1 MMINCKAGFKAQL
14 KPACG
19 DEQHADREEKR
30 LNALIAKNLKKV
42 KING

>member
-1 MMINCKAGFKAQL
+1 MMINYKVGLEGQL
-14 KPACG
+14 K
-19 DEQHADREEKR
+19 EEKR

>member
-1 MMINCKAGFKAQL
+1 MMVNSKAELKERL
-14 KPACG
+14 KPVCAG
-19 DEQHADREEKR
+19 EQHADREEKR

>member
-1 MMINCKAGFKAQL
+1 M
-14 KPACG
+14 KPACAG
-19 DEQHADREEKR
+19 EQRADRDEKR

>member
-1 MMINCKAGFKAQL
+1 MINCKAEFKAQL
-14 KPACG
+14 KSACAG
-19 DEQHADREEKR
+19 EQLADREEKR

>member
-1 MMINCKAGFKAQL
+1 MKDKRLKAKFEGQL
-14 KPACG
+14 K
-19 DEQHADREEKR
+19 EEAR